1 MKNSVRRKSV
11 LEWQICVVLE
21 PCVGLSCL
29 LGIFV
34 RVLI

>member
-1 MKNSVRRKSV
+1 MKTSVRGKPV
-11 LEWQICVVLE
+11 LEWQICVVLG